1 MAKYRLFT
9 ERQASGASSDN
20 EWQRVAQRATASDKE
35 WQQVTMNDIKWQQM
49 AKTDTT
55 MGKEWQW
62 VVKQT
67 KTNNS
72 KW

>member
-1 MAKYRLFT
+1 
-9 ERQASGASSDN
+9 
-20 EWQRVAQRATASDKE
+20 
-35 WQQVTMNDIKWQQM
+35 MNDIKWQQM
-49 AKTDTT
+49 TKTDTT
-55 MGKEWQW
+55 MGKEWQR